1 LPHSMEEALKIN
13 EETGTDYWWHVID
26 KEMSKV
32 KVAWKIATWGSYS
45 IGGGTKDWW
54 RNWHWLLVT
63 CD

>member
-32 KVAWKIATWGSYS
+32 KVAWKIHEEGHTSE
-45 IGGGTKDWW
+45 DV
-54 RNWHWLLVT
+54 WHAW
-63 CD
+63 